1 MSELERLNAHIMP
14 FAENLGVEFLNA
26 TRDEVVGRLVVRPEL
41 CTLGSFAHGG
51 ALMSFADALGG
62 AAAFLNL
69 PEGAKGTTTLNS
81 QTQFVGAAP
90 EGSVLIAR
98 ATAIHRGRRTSVW
111 QTRIETED
119 GKLIAVATQTQMT
132 L

>member
-1 MSELERLNAHIMP
+1 MSLLERLNAHIPP
-14 FAENLGVEFLNA
+14 FAERLGIQYLSA
-26 TRDEVVGRLVVRPEL
+26 TEDEIVGRLIVRPEL
-41 CTLGSFAHGG
+41 CGHGNFAHGG

-69 PEGAKGTTTLNS
+69 PEGARGATTLSS
-81 QTQFVGAAP
+81 QTQFIAPAP
-90 EGSVLIAR
+90 EGTILIGSCVSV
-98 ATAIHRGRRTSVW
+98 HRGRHSMVW

-119 GKLIAVATQTQMT
+119 GELIALTTQTQMA

>member
-1 MSELERLNAHIMP
+1 MSELESLNAHIMP
-14 FAENLGVEFLNA
+14 FAENLGIEFLSA
-26 TRDEVVGRLVVRPEL
+26 APDEVVGRLVIRPEL

-62 AAAFLNL
+62 AAAFINL

-90 EGSVLIAR
+90 R
-98 ATAIHRGRRTSVW
+98 A
-111 QTRIETED
+111 
-119 GKLIAVATQTQMT
+119 LC
-132 L
+132 